1 MVKILAFDTSSKLLS
16 VALKTDRGLY
26 ETFISRGFR
35 HSENLT
41 LMIKNLAETAE
52 MELKELDLIV
62 CTSGP
67 GSFTGLR
74 IGISTAKGL
83 SFALSKPMVIIPS
96 MDMMAEGLGFFNG
109 AVLPVLDA
117 RKKRF
122 YAAVYENGERK
133 SEYLDASP
141 EEIEAAL
148 EGYERV
154 LLTGPDAPEF
164 NSLTGGKYIVN
175 PAFDR
180 ANARFLIQPGIDE
193 YLKNG
198 GASEAC
204 GPLYLRKSE
213 AEIGITR

>member
-1 MVKILAFDTSSKLLS
+1 MVNILAFDTSSKLLS
-16 VALKTDRGLY
+16 IALKTEKGLY
-26 ETFISRGFR
+26 ETFISGGFR

-41 LMIKNLAETAE
+41 MLIRNLAETAE
-52 MELKELDLIV
+52 TELKELDLIV

-83 SFALSKPMVIIPS
+83 SFALSVPMVIIPS
-96 MDMMAEGLGFFNG
+96 LDMMAQGLEFFDG

-133 SEYLDASP
+133 SGYLDASP
-141 EEIEAAL
+141 EDIEAAIK
-148 EGYERV
+148 GYGRV

-164 NSLTGGKYIVN
+164 NSLTGGKYTVN
-175 PAFDR
+175 PSFDR